1 MLVIVVS
8 VILLLVLLVGAVAL
22 GAVAFLGLTGRLKRN
37 SVAGVRTEASMRSDE
52 TFTVANRV
60 AGPTTAAAAV
70 FLLIGAVATLAPGG
84 IFGVVAAVLTTVA
97 ALVTAAY
104 GGAVPVEETGGCG
117 HSCISC
123 SLKDACQP
131 S

>member
-1 MLVIVVS
+1 MGLS
-8 VILLLVLLVGAVAL
+8 GL
-22 GAVAFLGLTGRLKRN
+22 GARAR
-37 SVAGVRTEASMRSDE
+37 AGVRGARGLVRGLRRLVSAGIGTVTPVGRSVVVI
-52 TFTVANRV
+52 TVLAW
-60 AGPTTAAAAV
+60 AV
-70 FLLIGAVATLAPGG
+70 HRWLGWLE
-84 IFGVVAAVLTTVA
+84 FGVVAAVLTTVA

-104 GGAVPVEETGGCG
+104 GGAMGTRAAAAVPVEETGGCG